1 MFNFKILV
9 TFAGHV
15 MFARKTVR
23 LLKTMFKRVGLI
35 TNSGVKAIQ
44 KTLEEV
50 VNCLAMREQMVIL
63 DSCCSDLLG
72 NHGLAVYPADE
83 LAQHCDLVIAIGGD
97 GTMLMAARILC
108 DSDIPLLGINLG
120 HVGFLSDIPADDI
133 EKNMDEILNGHY
145 VEDVRF
151 LLRGQVFRD
160 DACICEEYAMNDV
173 IIQKWNIA
181 RLVELETNINGSFV
195 HRHRSDGMIVSSP
208 TGSTAYALSGGG
220 PVMHPSLDAL
230 LLVPICPHSLT
241 NRPIVVDG
249 NSCIEIVVGTREI
262 DQARLTI
269 DGEICLELAP
279 GDRVRV
285 EKKDKKIRLIHP
297 PEHDQFHILREKLH
311 WSK

>member
-1 MFNFKILV
+1 
-9 TFAGHV
+9 
-15 MFARKTVR
+15 
-23 LLKTMFKRVGLI
+23 MFKRVGLI

-44 KTLEEV
+44 KTLKEV
-50 VNCLAMREQMVIL
+50 LDFLATREQMVIL
-63 DSCCSDLLG
+63 DSCCSELLE
-72 NHGLAVYPADE
+72 NHGLDVYPADE

-108 DSDIPLLGINLG
+108 DSDTPLLGINLG

-133 EKNMDEILNGHY
+133 EKNMDQILNGHY
-145 VEDVRF
+145 IEDVRF
-151 LLRGQVFRD
+151 LLRGQVFRG

-181 RLVELETNINGSFV
+181 RLVELETHINGSFV

-230 LLVPICPHSLT
+230 VLVPICPHSLT

-249 NSCIEIVVGTREI
+249 NSCIEIVVGTKEI
-262 DQARLTI
+262 DQARLTV
-269 DGEICLELAP
+269 DGEARLELAP

-285 EKKDKKIRLIHP
+285 KKKDKKIRLIHP
-297 PEHDQFHILREKLH
+297 LEHDQFHILREKLH

>member
-1 MFNFKILV
+1 
-9 TFAGHV
+9 
-15 MFARKTVR
+15 
-23 LLKTMFKRVGLI
+23 MFKRVGLI

-44 KTLEEV
+44 KTLKEV
-50 VNCLAMREQMVIL
+50 VDYLATREQKVIL
-63 DSCCSDLLG
+63 DTCCSDLLEK
-72 NHGLAVYPADE
+72 HGLEVYPANE
-83 LAQHCDLVIAIGGD
+83 MGQHCDLVIAIGGD
-97 GTMLMAARILC
+97 GTMLMAARMLC

-133 EKNMDEILNGHY
+133 GKSMDEILNGHY

-151 LLRGQVFRD
+151 LLRSQVFRD
-160 DACICEEYAMNDV
+160 GACICEDYAMNDV

-181 RLVELETNINGSFV
+181 RLVELVTNINGAFV
-195 HRHRSDGMIVSSP
+195 HTHRSDGMIVSSP

-262 DQARLTI
+262 DQARLTL
-269 DGEICLELAP
+269 DGEIRLELAP

-285 EKKDKKIRLIHP
+285 KKKDKKIRLIHP

>member
-1 MFNFKILV
+1 
-9 TFAGHV
+9 
-15 MFARKTVR
+15 
-23 LLKTMFKRVGLI
+23 MFKRIGLI
-35 TNSGVKAIQ
+35 TNSGVKAIK
-44 KTLEEV
+44 KTLKEV
-50 VNCLAMREQMVIL
+50 VDYLGDRERIVIL
-63 DSCCSDLLG
+63 DTCCSDLLE
-72 NHGLAVYPADE
+72 NHSLNVYPANE
-83 LAQHCDLVIAIGGD
+83 LGQHCDLVIAIGGD

-108 DSDIPLLGINLG
+108 DSEIPLLGINLG
-120 HVGFLSDIPADDI
+120 HVGFLSDIPADNI
-133 EKNMDEILNGHY
+133 EKSMDEILNEHY
-145 VEDVRF
+145 IEDVRF

-160 DACICEEYAMNDV
+160 GVCICEDYAMNDV

-181 RLVELETNINGSFV
+181 RLVELVTNINGAFV
-195 HRHRSDGMIVSSP
+195 HTHRSDGMIVSSP

-262 DQARLTI
+262 DQARLTF
-269 DGEICLELAP
+269 DGEIRLELAP

-285 EKKDKKIRLIHP
+285 KKKDKKIRLIHP